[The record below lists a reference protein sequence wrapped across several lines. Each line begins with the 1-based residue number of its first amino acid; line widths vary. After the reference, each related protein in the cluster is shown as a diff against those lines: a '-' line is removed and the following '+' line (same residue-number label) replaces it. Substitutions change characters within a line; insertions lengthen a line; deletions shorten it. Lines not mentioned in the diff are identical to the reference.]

1 MNGSD
6 QNATSSTDFWRSAGL
21 HLTEPDAQGWLRVTP
36 DYLRA
41 YYLRPEI
48 HPIEE
53 SCDAERR
60 LFDALMEEPF
70 REVSEAELTA
80 MADADARDNYRAV
93 LRFREHLERA
103 GTVEG
108 AYLSLFS
115 SGPVNVPP
123 MFLDQMAHLILRHI
137 LRACE
142 DPFRLRAAEIFFRD
156 QNVNIDDGRVMLA
169 DQEIVEM
176 RARSSS
182 EPGQLVLAELS
193 RGPVELDVMGEQN
206 KDQYWDRS
214 EQFDFVV
221 DFRFGQPAL
230 DAFARVIEAWVRH
243 FLKVEV
249 RIQPRTAIQN
259 ADWRWHIGLDTQ
271 ATAFLNALYR
281 GETLEPE
288 AQERIIAL
296 FNMAIPN
303 ETVVREPARGQPV
316 HLAMAMMPD
325 KRLKMK
331 PQNLLFNLPLLS
343 KN

>member
-1 MNGSD
+1 M
-6 QNATSSTDFWRSAGL
+6 ARDFWRSSGL
-21 HLTEPDAQGWLRVTP
+21 NLTERDAQGWLRVTP

-53 SCDAERR
+53 SCNAERA
-60 LFDALMEEPF
+60 LFESLMAEPF
-70 REVSEAELTA
+70 REVGEDELTTL
-80 MADADARDNYRAV
+80 ADPDAADNYRAV
-93 LRFREHLERA
+93 LRLREHLTQS

-115 SGPVNVPP
+115 SGQVSVPP
-123 MFLDQMAHLILRHI
+123 LFIDQMAHLILRHI
-137 LRACE
+137 LSGAD
-142 DPFRLRAAEIFFRD
+142 DPYRLRAAEIFFRD
-156 QNVNIDDGRVMLA
+156 QNVNTDDGRVMLA

-176 RARSSS
+176 RAEQGSG
-182 EPGQLVLAELS
+182 PGQLVLADLS
-193 RGPVELDVMGEQN
+193 RGPVEMDVLSDQN

-221 DFRFGQPAL
+221 DFRFGQPAI
-230 DAFARVIEAWVRH
+230 DAFARVIEAWILH

-249 RIQPRTAIQN
+249 RVQPRTAIQN
-259 ADWRWHIGLDTQ
+259 EDWRWHIGLDTQ
-271 ATAFLNALYR
+271 ATGLLNALYR

-296 FNMAIPN
+296 FDMTIPD
-303 ETVVREPARGQPV
+303 EALVLEQARGQPI
-316 HLAMAMMPD
+316 HLAMAMTPD

-331 PQNLLFNLPLLS
+331 PQNLLFNLPLIS
-343 KN
+343 RN

>member
-70 REVSEAELTA
+70 REVSEAELEA

-93 LRFREHLERA
+93 LRFRAHLTNA

-108 AYLSLFS
+108 AYLALFS
-115 SGPVNVPP
+115 GGQVSVPP
-123 MFLDQMAHLILRHI
+123 LFLDQMAHLILRHI
-137 LRACE
+137 LRDCD
-142 DPFRLRAAEIFFRD
+142 DPFRLRAAEVFFRD
-156 QNVNIDDGRVMLA
+156 QNVNVDDGRVMLA

-176 RARSSS
+176 RAEQGSG
-182 EPGQLVLAELS
+182 PGQLVLAELS
-193 RGPVELDVMGEQN
+193 RGPVEMDVLSEQN
-206 KDQYWDRS
+206 QAQYWDRS

-230 DAFARVIEAWVRH
+230 DAFARVIEAWTRH

-249 RIQPRTAIQN
+249 RVQPRTAIQN
-259 ADWRWHIGLDTQ
+259 EDWRWHIGLDTQ
-271 ATAFLNALYR
+271 ATGLLNALYR
-281 GETLEPE
+281 GETLDPE

-296 FNMAIPN
+296 FDMTIPN
-303 ETVVREPARGQPV
+303 ETSVLEQARGQPI
-316 HLAMAMMPD
+316 HLALAMTPD

-331 PQNLLFNLPLLS
+331 PQNLLFNLPLIS
-343 KN
+343 GN

>member
-1 MNGSD
+1 MTGR
-6 QNATSSTDFWRSAGL
+6 DFWRSAGL

-60 LFDALMEEPF
+60 LFEALMEDPF
-70 REVSEAELTA
+70 RNVSEAELEA
-80 MADADARDNYRAV
+80 MADPDARENYRAV
-93 LRFREHLERA
+93 LRFREHLTES

-108 AYLSLFS
+108 AYLSLFT
-115 SGPVNVPP
+115 SGQVNVPP
-123 MFLDQMAHLILRHI
+123 LFLDQMAHLTLRHI
-137 LRACE
+137 LRDCD

-156 QNVNIDDGRVMLA
+156 QNVNVDEGRVMLA

-176 RARSSS
+176 RAQSGA
-182 EPGQLVLAELS
+182 PGQLVLAELS
-193 RGPVELDVMGEQN
+193 RGGQVEMDVLGEQN
-206 KDQYWDRS
+206 QDQYWERS

-221 DFRFGQPAL
+221 DFRFGQPAI
-230 DAFARVIEAWVRH
+230 DAFARVVEAWIRH

-249 RIQPRTAIQN
+249 RVQPRTAIQN
-259 ADWRWHIGLDTQ
+259 EDWRWHIGLDTQ
-271 ATAFLNALYR
+271 ATALLNALYR
-281 GETLEPE
+281 GETLEPDAE
-288 AQERIIAL
+288 ARIIAL
-296 FNMAIPN
+296 FDMRIPD
-303 ETVVREPARGQPV
+303 ETVVLEQARGQPI
-316 HLAMAMMPD
+316 HLAMAMTPD

-331 PQNLLFNLPLLS
+331 PQNLLFNLPLIS

>member
-6 QNATSSTDFWRSAGL
+6 RNAKSAKDFWRSAGL

-60 LFDALMEEPF
+60 LFDSLMDAPF
-70 REVSEAELTA
+70 RKVGEDELTTL
-80 MADADARDNYRAV
+80 ADSDAADNYRAV
-93 LRFREHLERA
+93 LRFREHLTQS
-103 GTVEG
+103 GTVEA

-123 MFLDQMAHLILRHI
+123 LFLDQMAHLILRHI
-137 LRACE
+137 LRDCD
-142 DPFRLRAAEIFFRD
+142 DPYRLRAAEIFFRD
-156 QNVNIDDGRVMLA
+156 QNVNTDDGRVMLA

-176 RARSSS
+176 RAEQGSG
-182 EPGQLVLAELS
+182 PGQLVLADLS
-193 RGPVELDVMGEQN
+193 RGPVEMDVLSDQN
-206 KDQYWDRS
+206 QDQYWDRS

-221 DFRFGQPAL
+221 DFRFGQPAI
-230 DAFARVIEAWVRH
+230 DAFSRVIEAWIRH

-249 RIQPRTAIQN
+249 RVQPRTAIQN
-259 ADWRWHIGLDTQ
+259 EDWRWHIGLDTQ
-271 ATAFLNALYR
+271 ATGLLNALYR
-281 GETLEPE
+281 GETLEPD

-296 FNMAIPN
+296 FDMTIRD
-303 ETVVREPARGQPV
+303 ETIVLEQARGQPI
-316 HLAMAMMPD
+316 HLAMAMTPD

-331 PQNLLFNLPLLS
+331 PQNLLFNLPLIS

>member
-1 MNGSD
+1 M
-6 QNATSSTDFWRSAGL
+6 ARDFWRSSGL
-21 HLTEPDAQGWLRVTP
+21 NLTERDAQGWLRVTP

-53 SCDAERR
+53 SCDAERA
-60 LFDALMEEPF
+60 LFESLMAEPF
-70 REVSEAELTA
+70 REVGEDELTTL
-80 MADADARDNYRAV
+80 ADPDAADNYRAV
-93 LRFREHLERA
+93 LRLREHLTQS

-115 SGPVNVPP
+115 SGQVSVPP
-123 MFLDQMAHLILRHI
+123 LFIDQMAHLILRHI
-137 LRACE
+137 LSGAD
-142 DPFRLRAAEIFFRD
+142 DPYRLRAAEIFFRD
-156 QNVNIDDGRVMLA
+156 QNVNTDDGRVMLA

-176 RARSSS
+176 RAEQGSG
-182 EPGQLVLAELS
+182 PGQLVLADLS
-193 RGPVELDVMGEQN
+193 RGPVEMDVLSDQN

-221 DFRFGQPAL
+221 DFRFGQPAI
-230 DAFARVIEAWVRH
+230 DAFARVIEAWILH

-249 RIQPRTAIQN
+249 RVQPRTAIQN
-259 ADWRWHIGLDTQ
+259 EDWRWHIGLDTQ
-271 ATAFLNALYR
+271 ATGLLNALYR

-296 FNMAIPN
+296 FDMTIPD
-303 ETVVREPARGQPV
+303 EALVLEQARGQPI
-316 HLAMAMMPD
+316 HLAMAMTPD

-331 PQNLLFNLPLLS
+331 PQNLLFNLPLIS
-343 KN
+343 RN

>member
-1 MNGSD
+1 MNGSER
-6 QNATSSTDFWRSAGL
+6 NANSAKDFWRSAGL

-53 SCDAERR
+53 SCEAERR
-60 LFDALMEEPF
+60 LFDSLMDSPF
-70 REVSEAELTA
+70 RAVGEDELTTLTDS
-80 MADADARDNYRAV
+80 DAADNYRAV
-93 LRFREHLERA
+93 LRFREHLTQA
-103 GTVEG
+103 GTVEA
-108 AYLSLFS
+108 AYLSVFS
-115 SGPVNVPP
+115 TGQVNVPP
-123 MFLDQMAHLILRHI
+123 LFLDQMAHLILRHI
-137 LRACE
+137 LAECD

-176 RARSSS
+176 RAEQGSG
-182 EPGQLVLAELS
+182 PGQLVLADLS
-193 RGPVELDVMGEQN
+193 RGPVEMDVLSDQN
-206 KDQYWDRS
+206 QEQYWERS

-230 DAFARVIEAWVRH
+230 DAFARVIEAWIRH

-249 RIQPRTAIQN
+249 RVQPRTAIQN
-259 ADWRWHIGLDTQ
+259 EDWRWHIGLDTQ
-271 ATAFLNALYR
+271 ATGLLNALYR

-296 FNMAIPN
+296 FDMTIRDDTIVL
-303 ETVVREPARGQPV
+303 EQARGQRI
-316 HLAMAMMPD
+316 HLAMAMTPD

-331 PQNLLFNLPLLS
+331 PQNLLFNLPLIS
-343 KN
+343 RN

>member
-1 MNGSD
+1 M
-6 QNATSSTDFWRSAGL
+6 TSNDFWRSAGL
-21 HLTEPDAQGWLRVTP
+21 HLTEPDARGWLSVTP
-36 DYLRA
+36 DFLRA

-53 SCDAERR
+53 SCDAERA

-70 REVSEAELTA
+70 REVSEAELEA
-80 MADADARDNYRAV
+80 QADPDAADNYRAV
-93 LRFREHLERA
+93 LRLRERLVQA

-115 SGPVNVPP
+115 GRPMRIPP
-123 MFLDQMAHLILRHI
+123 LFLDQMAHLILRHI
-137 LRACE
+137 LYDCD

-156 QNVNIDDGRVMLA
+156 QNVNTDNGRVMLA

-176 RARSSS
+176 RAQSGSG
-182 EPGQLVLAELS
+182 PGQLVLAELS
-193 RGPVELDVMGEQN
+193 RGPVELDVMSEQN
-206 KDQYWDRS
+206 AGQYWARS

-243 FLKVEV
+243 FLKLEV
-249 RIQPRTAIQN
+249 RVQPRTAIQN
-259 ADWRWHIGLDTQ
+259 EDWRWHIGLDAQ
-271 ATAFLNALYR
+271 ATALLNALYR
-281 GETLEPE
+281 GKTLEPK

-296 FNMAIPN
+296 FDMTIPDQALVM
-303 ETVVREPARGQPV
+303 EAVRGQPI
-316 HLAMAMMPD
+316 HIALAMTPD
-325 KRLKMK
+325 KRVKMK
-331 PQNLLFNLPLLS
+331 PQNLLFNLPLIS

>member
-1 MNGSD
+1 M
-6 QNATSSTDFWRSAGL
+6 ARDFWRSSGL
-21 HLTEPDAQGWLRVTP
+21 NLTERDAQGWLRVTP

-53 SCDAERR
+53 SCDAERA
-60 LFDALMEEPF
+60 LFESLMAEPF
-70 REVSEAELTA
+70 REVGEDELITL
-80 MADADARDNYRAV
+80 ADPDAADNYRAV
-93 LRFREHLERA
+93 LRLREHLTQS

-115 SGPVNVPP
+115 SGQVSVPP
-123 MFLDQMAHLILRHI
+123 LFIDQMAHLILRHI
-137 LRACE
+137 LSGAD
-142 DPFRLRAAEIFFRD
+142 DPYRLRAAEIFFRD
-156 QNVNIDDGRVMLA
+156 QNVNTDDGRVMLA

-176 RARSSS
+176 RAEQGSG
-182 EPGQLVLAELS
+182 PGQLVLADLS
-193 RGPVELDVMGEQN
+193 RGPVEMDVLSDQN

-221 DFRFGQPAL
+221 DFRFGQPAI
-230 DAFARVIEAWVRH
+230 DAFARVIEAWILH

-249 RIQPRTAIQN
+249 RVQPRTAIQN
-259 ADWRWHIGLDTQ
+259 EDWRWHIGLDTQ
-271 ATAFLNALYR
+271 ATGLLNALYR

-296 FNMAIPN
+296 FDMTIPD
-303 ETVVREPARGQPV
+303 EALVLEQARGQPI
-316 HLAMAMMPD
+316 HLAMAMTPD

-331 PQNLLFNLPLLS
+331 PQNLLFNLPLIS
-343 KN
+343 RN

>member
-1 MNGSD
+1 M
-6 QNATSSTDFWRSAGL
+6 TSNDFWRSAGL
-21 HLTEPDAQGWLRVTP
+21 HLTEPDARGWLSVTP
-36 DYLRA
+36 DFLRA

-53 SCDAERR
+53 SCDAERA

-70 REVSEAELTA
+70 REVSEAELEA
-80 MADADARDNYRAV
+80 QADPDAADNYRAV
-93 LRFREHLERA
+93 LRLRERLVQA

-115 SGPVNVPP
+115 GRPVRIPP
-123 MFLDQMAHLILRHI
+123 LFLDQMAHLILRHI
-137 LRACE
+137 LYDCD
-142 DPFRLRAAEIFFRD
+142 DPFRLRAAEVFFRD

-176 RARSSS
+176 RAQSGSG
-182 EPGQLVLAELS
+182 PGQLVLAELS
-193 RGPVELDVMGEQN
+193 RGPVELDVMSEQN
-206 KDQYWDRS
+206 AGQYWARS

-243 FLKVEV
+243 FLKLEV
-249 RIQPRTAIQN
+249 RVQPRTAIQN
-259 ADWRWHIGLDTQ
+259 EDWRWHIGLDAQ
-271 ATAFLNALYR
+271 ATALLNALYR
-281 GETLEPE
+281 GETLEPK

-296 FNMAIPN
+296 FDMTIPDQALVM
-303 ETVVREPARGQPV
+303 EAVRGQPI
-316 HLAMAMMPD
+316 HIALAMTPD
-325 KRLKMK
+325 KRVKMK
-331 PQNLLFNLPLLS
+331 PQNLLFNLPLIS

>member
-1 MNGSD
+1 MTAKN
-6 QNATSSTDFWRSAGL
+6 FWRSAGL

-60 LFDALMEEPF
+60 LFDSLMDAPF
-70 REVSEAELTA
+70 RKVGEDELTTL
-80 MADADARDNYRAV
+80 ADSDAADNYRAV
-93 LRFREHLERA
+93 LRFREHLTQS
-103 GTVEG
+103 GTVEA

-123 MFLDQMAHLILRHI
+123 LFLDQMAHLILRHI
-137 LRACE
+137 LRDCD
-142 DPFRLRAAEIFFRD
+142 DPYRLRAAEIFFRD
-156 QNVNIDDGRVMLA
+156 QNVNTDDGRVMLA

-176 RARSSS
+176 RAEQGSG
-182 EPGQLVLAELS
+182 PGQLVLADLS
-193 RGPVELDVMGEQN
+193 RGPVEMDVLSDQN
-206 KDQYWDRS
+206 QDQYWDRS

-221 DFRFGQPAL
+221 DFRFGQPAI

-249 RIQPRTAIQN
+249 RVQPRTAIQN
-259 ADWRWHIGLDTQ
+259 EDWRWHIGLDTQ
-271 ATAFLNALYR
+271 ATGLLNALYR
-281 GETLEPE
+281 GETLEPD

-296 FNMAIPN
+296 FDMTIRD
-303 ETVVREPARGQPV
+303 ETIVLEQARGQPI
-316 HLAMAMMPD
+316 HLAMAMTPD

-331 PQNLLFNLPLLS
+331 PQNLLFNLPLIS